1 MLFRKVARPSAAPKP
16 SSPFQ
21 DETTIGNI
29 LMQMRVLTRE
39 QLLAAIGR
47 KAHHDDMLLGV
58 LLKELGFCTD
68 EQVAK
73 ALLIQAKLRTGDR
86 AEAALELME
95 SRMDTLSAGEARL
108 TEAIESAKER
118 SRENNK
124 AEGTGVWIV
133 PFSPNLVEG

>member
-1 MLFRKVARPSAAPKP
+1 MSLFRKTVARATQMPQ
-16 SSPFQ
+16 SPFQ
-21 DETTIGNI
+21 DEATIGNI

-73 ALLIQAKLRTGDR
+73 AMLIQAKLRKGDR

-95 SRMDTLSAGEARL
+95 SRLDSFSAGEARI
-108 TEAIESAKER
+108 TEAIECARER

-124 AEGTGVWIV
+124 SEGTGVWIV
-133 PFSPNLVEG
+133 PFSPDFVKG